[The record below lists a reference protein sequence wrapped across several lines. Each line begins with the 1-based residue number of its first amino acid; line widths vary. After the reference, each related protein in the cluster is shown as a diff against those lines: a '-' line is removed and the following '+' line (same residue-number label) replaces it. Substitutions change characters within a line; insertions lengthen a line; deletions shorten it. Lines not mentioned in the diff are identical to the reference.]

1 MFSKEAEDIA
11 IKNLTGGSV
20 PEMELPDEIDEL
32 QYLEFQ
38 GSGKDQ
44 GTGNGTGDA
53 APIALAPANSIYI
66 STVTAPAPTTVTE
79 PSVADGNNNEDGEM
93 QSQFSSETNVSSPQ
107 KRKAPEELEVID

>member
-38 GSGKDQ
+38 GSGKEQ
-44 GTGNGTGDA
+44 GTGTGDS
-53 APIALAPANSIYI
+53 APNALAPANTAHI
-66 STVTAPAPTTVTE
+66 STVIAPAPTTVTE
-79 PSVADGNNNEDGEM
+79 PSVTDGNNNEDGEM
-93 QSQFSSETNVSSPQ
+93 QSQISSETNVSSPL